1 MRIEH
6 IAAFWPFQHPKGTS
20 FHLTEVGLSQDEGF
34 EEAHVQLAKVRGKHQ
49 EPHLSGKEQL

>member
-1 MRIEH
+1 MQIEH

-34 EEAHVQLAKVRGKHQ
+34 EEAHVQLATVKHQ
-49 EPHLSGKEQL
+49 